1 MRGPPIPAS
10 HALRHAA
17 LNYLHLFFFFNK
29 HKTDT
34 NRSLPLPST
43 TRSISAN
50 RNRCVPANVRMRCHF
65 SGVSEGSGKPPEGC
79 SDTDCLSVVLPAAP
93 AVRGTGEL
101 RGDSAD

>member
-1 MRGPPIPAS
+1 MHAS
-10 HALRHAA
+10 KRKDAVS
-17 LNYLHLFFFFNK
+17 F
-29 HKTDT
+29 
-34 NRSLPLPST
+34 
-43 TRSISAN
+43 
-50 RNRCVPANVRMRCHF
+50 F